1 LLNGFDKLTINN
13 MKALL
18 GKKVGMTQIFHA
30 DGRVFPVTLIEA
42 NPCKVVRIRT
52 KDTDGYEAVQ
62 LGMTG
67 RANGRAGKK
76 GKYQFLREF
85 RNGSDAELGQEISVS
100 AFEEGDRVSVSG
112 ISKGKGFQGAVKR
125 HGFSGRNA
133 THGVKHEN
141 RTLGSV
147 GGRFPQRVVKGRR
160 MPGHMGHDR
169 VTIKNLEIVKID
181 AENNL
186 LAVKGALPGA
196 RGTLLEI
203 RMT

>member
-1 LLNGFDKLTINN
+1 MSTRSFVAID

-42 NPCKVVRIRT
+42 APCTVVRIRT

-62 LGMTG
+62 LGSK
-67 RANGRAGKK
+67 GKK
-76 GKYQFLREF
+76 GKYRFLREF
-85 RNGSDAELGQEISVS
+85 KNSSGAELGQEISVS
-100 AFEEGDRVSVSG
+100 AFQEGDKVKISG

-133 THGVKHEN
+133 THGVKHEH

-147 GGRFPQRVVKGRR
+147 GGRFPQRVVKGKR
-160 MPGHMGHDR
+160 MPGHMGAER
-169 VTIKNLEIVKID
+169 VTIKNLEVVKVD

-186 LAVKGALPGA
+186 LAILGSLPGA
-196 RGTLLEI
+196 KGTLLEI
-203 RMT
+203 RSI

>member
-1 LLNGFDKLTINN
+1 

-42 NPCKVVRIRT
+42 NPCTVVRIRT

-62 LGMTG
+62 LGSK
-67 RANGRAGKK
+67 GKK

-85 RNGSDAELGQEISVS
+85 KNSSGAELGQEISVS
-100 AFEEGDRVSVSG
+100 AFQEGDRVKISG

-133 THGVKHEN
+133 THGVKHEH

-147 GGRFPQRVVKGRR
+147 GGRFPQRVVKGKR
-160 MPGHMGHDR
+160 MPGHMGAER
-169 VTIKNLEIVKID
+169 VTIKNLEVVKVD

-186 LAVKGALPGA
+186 LAVLGSLPGA
-196 RGTLLEI
+196 KGTLLEI
-203 RMT
+203 RSI